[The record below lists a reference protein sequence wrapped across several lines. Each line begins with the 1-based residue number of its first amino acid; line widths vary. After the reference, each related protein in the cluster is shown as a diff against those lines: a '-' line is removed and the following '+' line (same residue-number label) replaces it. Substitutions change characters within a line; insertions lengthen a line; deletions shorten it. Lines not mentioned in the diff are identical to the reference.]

1 MNVAIIQGRPTREPE
16 MKDTRSGKVMC
27 KVRLAV
33 DRPYKKDT
41 PKKTDY
47 FDVLAFGKLGQ
58 NVFQNLGKGALC
70 TVLGRMEQSEYE
82 DYNGN
87 RKESYCIVANRVSI
101 HEWTKKRKT
110 AHEELEE
117 MSEADADLLIPRE
130 ITKSLHKAI
139 DFEDE
144 DIPM

>member
-16 MKDTRSGKVMC
+16 MKDTKNGKVMC

-33 DRPYKKDT
+33 DRPYQQNAQ
-41 PKKTDY
+41 KKTDY

-58 NVFQNLGKGALC
+58 NLFRNLDKGAYC

-87 RKESYCIVANRVSI
+87 RRESYCIVANRVTI

-110 AHEELEE
+110 AKEELD
-117 MSEADADLLIPRE
+117 EADAELLVPRE
-130 ITKSLHKAI
+130 ITKSLYKAI
-139 DFEDE
+139 DLEDE